1 MNTHTHTH
9 TQQEKDQVD
18 RGPHQ
23 DRLLYKTN
31 SEFHNKPKALVESLE
46 RLRQIASQNSEKYG
60 VNWTNHSL
68 CTFPIQSLARIFY
81 YNELYRHILTIPG
94 VICEFGVQ
102 WGAGLVSLI
111 NLRNLYEPHNM
122 GRVIYGFDTFEGFY
136 GTSSADGDLVTDGNY
151 KTEEGYFQTL
161 SEIANIHESFQPRPQ
176 IKRTH
181 LVKGDASNTI
191 DQWLDE
197 NPHAI
202 ISMAIFD
209 MDIYQP
215 TKNVLEKVIPR
226 LTRGS
231 LLVFDEL
238 NCPEFPGETKALND
252 VLSINKIALRKT
264 VYQPYSSFCVWD

>member
-1 MNTHTHTH
+1 MNTHT
-9 TQQEKDQVD
+9 QQAKDQVD

-102 WGAGLVSLI
+102 WGAGLVSLL

-136 GTSSADGDLVTDGNY
+136 GTSSTDGDLVTDGDY
-151 KTEEGYFQTL
+151 KT
-161 SEIANIHESFQPRPQ
+161 
-176 IKRTH
+176 
-181 LVKGDASNTI
+181 
-191 DQWLDE
+191 
-197 NPHAI
+197 
-202 ISMAIFD
+202 
-209 MDIYQP
+209 
-215 TKNVLEKVIPR
+215 
-226 LTRGS
+226 
-231 LLVFDEL
+231 
-238 NCPEFPGETKALND
+238 
-252 VLSINKIALRKT
+252 
-264 VYQPYSSFCVWD
+264 